1 MKKRIIVEH
10 GEVKRIALLMNCTYE
25 MVSHSLAYRK
35 DTKLA
40 KAIRK
45 MALTRGGVEV
55 GDEPVND
62 TSHEEEFVKTVW
74 RWICL
79 VAHPYRKRKAVCRLL
94 PAQFTLMGG
103 IDGRQFD
110 LGDVLGSIELRQFR
124 AADKKSADRQTGRF

>member
-1 MKKRIIVEH
+1 MKRRIIVEH

-45 MALTRGGVEV
+45 MALMRGGVKV

-62 TSHEEEFVKTVW
+62 TSYEGEFVKTV
-74 RWICL
+74 
-79 VAHPYRKRKAVCRLL
+79 
-94 PAQFTLMGG
+94 
-103 IDGRQFD
+103 
-110 LGDVLGSIELRQFR
+110 
-124 AADKKSADRQTGRF
+124 

>member
-1 MKKRIIVEH
+1 
-10 GEVKRIALLMNCTYE
+10 MNCTYE

-62 TSHEEEFVKTVW
+62 TSHEEEFVKTV
-74 RWICL
+74 
-79 VAHPYRKRKAVCRLL
+79 
-94 PAQFTLMGG
+94 
-103 IDGRQFD
+103 
-110 LGDVLGSIELRQFR
+110 
-124 AADKKSADRQTGRF
+124 

>member
-55 GDEPVND
+55 GDELVND
-62 TSHEEEFVKTVW
+62 TSHEEEFVKTV
-74 RWICL
+74 
-79 VAHPYRKRKAVCRLL
+79 
-94 PAQFTLMGG
+94 
-103 IDGRQFD
+103 
-110 LGDVLGSIELRQFR
+110 
-124 AADKKSADRQTGRF
+124 

>member
-45 MALTRGGVEV
+45 IALMRGGIEV
-55 GDEPVND
+55 GNEPENNVN
-62 TSHEEEFVKTVW
+62 HESGIIETV
-74 RWICL
+74 
-79 VAHPYRKRKAVCRLL
+79 
-94 PAQFTLMGG
+94 
-103 IDGRQFD
+103 
-110 LGDVLGSIELRQFR
+110 
-124 AADKKSADRQTGRF
+124 